1 MWNFIKEVFDRVVRN
16 WKTSSVAILAA
27 AAIVAGW
34 LGYTIT
40 TMELT
45 TVIIG
50 FQALVLLFAK
60 D

>member
-1 MWNFIKEVFDRVVRN
+1 MKWISTIWDRVVRN

-27 AAIVAGW
+27 AVIVAQW
-34 LGYTIT
+34 FGYVISA
-40 TMELT
+40 EQIA